1 MSFLKFSGA
10 NFAIKVKLAIVSL
23 PDSNSVVKGFVSGA
37 LEILL
42 PESIQTWLQ
51 QSGSYYHFFKKPRDF
66 EALIDLKNV
75 VNFRHVVNTY

>member
-42 PESIQTWLQ
+42 PET
-51 QSGSYYHFFKKPRDF
+51 
-66 EALIDLKNV
+66 IDGIFLFTINCK
-75 VNFRHVVNTY
+75 

>member
-1 MSFLKFSGA
+1 MSFLKFSGS

-42 PESIQTWLQ
+42 PET
-51 QSGSYYHFFKKPRDF
+51 
-66 EALIDLKNV
+66 IDGIFPFTINCK
-75 VNFRHVVNTY
+75 